1 MALYGK
7 LDVDIEVALDSDY
20 KNLLF
25 KMTDDTLNTVIRT
38 DLTVHSAG
46 VAQVAASPGTFTVP
60 MGDVLTGNLVVI
72 KSDKEIRVTLN
83 GGAEYVTVKPSGSYK
98 GCLVLHGE
106 ITAVSVA
113 NQATAAAQVEYCI
126 VGAES

>member
-1 MALYGK
+1 MALYAK
-7 LDVDIEVALDSDY
+7 LDVDFVVALDSDY

-25 KMTDDTLNTVIRT
+25 KLTDDVLNTVIRT

-60 MGDVLTGNLVVI
+60 MGDVLTGKLVVI
-72 KSDKEIRVTLN
+72 KADQEVQVTLN
-83 GGAEYVTVKPSGSYK
+83 GGSEYVTIKPSGAYK
-98 GCLVLHGE
+98 GAMTLHGE

-113 NQATAAAQVEYCI
+113 NQGTVAAQVEYCI
-126 VGAES
+126 VGSES